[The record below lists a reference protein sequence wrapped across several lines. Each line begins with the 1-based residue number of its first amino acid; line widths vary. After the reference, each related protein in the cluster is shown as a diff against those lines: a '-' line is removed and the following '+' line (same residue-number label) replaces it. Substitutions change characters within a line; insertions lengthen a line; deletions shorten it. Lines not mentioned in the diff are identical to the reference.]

1 MVKRIAITG
10 PESTG
15 KSALAQELAEYYNTV
30 WVPEYA
36 REYLETH
43 GSDYKEEDIVK
54 IAKGQLKLEDEMSE
68 KANEYLFCDT
78 DLFVT
83 KIWSEYKYG
92 DCDPWIL
99 EKLLDHRYDL
109 HLMMDIDIDWKDDH
123 LRKNPDDRQKLFNI
137 YMEELA
143 QYKYPFFII
152 DGKGKSRVEAAIKVI
167 NNFLGYGLNTLWI

>member
-15 KSALAQELAEYYNTV
+15 KSELARQLAEHYKTV

-36 REYLETH
+36 RDYLKGTGGKYEK
-43 GSDYKEEDIVK
+43 DDILK
-54 IAKGQLKLEDEMSE
+54 IAQGQLKLENEMAE

-83 KIWSEYKYG
+83 KVWSEYKFG
-92 DCDPWIL
+92 TCDGWIL
-99 EKLLDHRYDL
+99 EKILTHRYDL
-109 HLMMDIDIDWKDDH
+109 HLLMDIDLEWKEDP
-123 LRKNPDDRQKLFNI
+123 LRENPDERQKLFDI
-137 YMEELA
+137 YLEELA

-152 DGKGKSRVEAAIKVI
+152 NGKGKERIEAAIQVI
-167 NNFLGYGLNTLWI
+167 NNFFLYI

>member
-1 MVKRIAITG
+1 MVKRIAVTG

-15 KSALAQELAEYYNTV
+15 KSQLAKQLAEHYNTV

-36 REYLETH
+36 RDYLQKT
-43 GSDYKEEDIVK
+43 GGKYTKEDIVK
-54 IAKGQLKLEDEMSE
+54 IAQGQLKLEEKMAK
-68 KANEYLFCDT
+68 KANGYLFCDT

-92 DCDPWIL
+92 DCDHWIL
-99 EKLLDHRYDL
+99 EKILMHRYDL
-109 HLMMDIDIDWKDDH
+109 HLLMDVDLEWETDP
-123 LRKNPDDRQKLFNI
+123 LRENPDDRQKLFDI

-152 DGKGKSRVEAAIKVI
+152 NGTGMDRVEAAIQVI
-167 NNFLGYGLNTLWI
+167 SNFFLYI

>member
-1 MVKRIAITG
+1 MIKRVAITG

-15 KSALAQELAEYYNTV
+15 KSELAKSLAEYYNTV
-30 WVPEYA
+30 WLPEYS
-36 REYLETH
+36 REYLKQKKGTYEF
-43 GSDYKEEDIVK
+43 DDIVE
-54 IAKGQLKLEDEMSE
+54 IAKGQLKREDEMAL

-92 DCDPWIL
+92 KCDHWIF
-99 EKLLDHRYDL
+99 EKILTHQYDL
-109 HLMMDIDIDWKDDH
+109 HLLMDIDLDWKPDP
-123 LRKNPDDRQKLFNI
+123 LRENPDDRQKLFDI

-152 DGKGKSRVEAAIKVI
+152 DGKGEARVKAAIQVI
-167 NNFLGYGLNTLWI
+167 NNFFLLI